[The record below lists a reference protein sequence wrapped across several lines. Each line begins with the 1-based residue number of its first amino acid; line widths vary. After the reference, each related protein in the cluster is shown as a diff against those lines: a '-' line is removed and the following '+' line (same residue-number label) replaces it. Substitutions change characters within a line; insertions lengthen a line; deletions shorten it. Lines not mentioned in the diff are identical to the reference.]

1 MRVDLSQLTSGHV
14 SSEQNTK
21 KVSDQQLN
29 GSETAGR
36 TDRTTFTT
44 DSSSVATLVSKAM
57 GSPEIRQDLVS
68 QLKDAVSSGQYK
80 LDPTA
85 IATSMIDEHA

>member
-1 MRVDLSQLTSGHV
+1 MRVDLSQVASGQV

-29 GSETAGR
+29 GSETAPS

-44 DSSSVATLVSKAM
+44 DSSSVASLVSKAM
-57 GSPEIRQDLVS
+57 SSPEIRQDLVS
-68 QLKDAVSSGQYK
+68 QLKDAVSSGTYK

>member
-29 GSETAGR
+29 GSETAGS

-57 GSPEIRQDLVS
+57 SSPEIRQDLVS
-68 QLKDAVSSGQYK
+68 QLRDAVSSGQYM
-80 LDPTA
+80 LDPSA